1 MMNTGGFS
9 MFLSKLDSLSDAL
22 NLILSHQKTT
32 DVEEIPIVEAHKRV
46 LAEDIVAFHD
56 SPPFDKSAMDGFA
69 VIAEN
74 TFGASQSAPKSLK
87 IIDAIGAGDFSPK
100 TVSEGEAVL
109 IATGAPVPEGANAV
123 IMKEYTTEDGDDLT
137 IYSQVTPGE
146 NVSPKAEDI
155 KKGEKILSEN
165 TFIRYQE
172 MGLIASAGYSTIKVY
187 KKPRIKVIITGNE
200 LVEPTKEEIDKG
212 KIINSNKFTIKSMIE
227 DSGAICE
234 ISHAGDTF
242 EEVREKIEDMT
253 SLTNEETEEVL
264 AKISE
269 IEKVLEASNDF
280 DVIMTTGGTAI
291 SKGDVVL
298 DVVDDIGEILF
309 HGVSIRPGK
318 PIGAGIVNDKMVFT
332 FSGQP
337 VAAMTQFDIFA
348 RKYLFEMQG
357 RSFDF
362 HIVKRQ
368 SQLKIPSQLGRTDF
382 IRAFSDD
389 DFARHVLNRGS
400 GIIRSMV
407 EANSYIIIDE
417 NDEGYQK
424 GDMVN
429 VVFFDSLLW

>member
-1 MMNTGGFS
+1 MTWGSLN
-9 MFLSKLDSLSDAL
+9 MFLSKLDSLTNARKLVSD
-22 NLILSHQKTT
+22 NQKFTEI
-32 DVEEIPIVEAHKRV
+32 EEIPLSEAHKRV
-46 LAEDIVAFHD
+46 LAEDIMAFHD

-74 TFGASQSAPKSLK
+74 TFGASQSAPKELK
-87 IIDAIGAGDFSPK
+87 VIDAIGAGEFSQK
-100 TVSEGEAVL
+100 SVGENEAIV
-109 IATGAPVPEGANAV
+109 IATGAPIPDGANAV
-123 IMKEYTTEDGDDLT
+123 IMKEYTTTDGDDLT

-146 NVSPKAEDI
+146 NVSPKSEDI
-155 KKGEKILSEN
+155 KKGEKILDKN

-172 MGLIASAGYSTIKVY
+172 MGLIASAGYGTVKVF
-187 KKPRIKVIITGNE
+187 KKPKVKVIITGNE
-200 LVEPTKEEIDKG
+200 LVEPTKEEIDKA
-212 KIINSNKFTIKSMIE
+212 KIINSNQFTIKAMIE
-227 DSGAICE
+227 DSGAVAE
-234 ISHAGDTF
+234 IGHAGDTF
-242 EEVREKIEDMT
+242 DEVKQAI
-253 SLTNEETEEVL
+253 
-264 AKISE
+264 
-269 IEKVLEASNDF
+269 LEASEEY

-298 DVVDDIGEILF
+298 DVVDDVGEILF
-309 HGVSIRPGK
+309 HGVAMRPGK
-318 PIGAGIVNDKMVFT
+318 PAGAGIVNGKMIFT

-337 VAAMTQFDIFA
+337 VAAMSQFDVFA

-362 HIVKRQ
+362 HVVKRV

-382 IRAFSDD
+382 IRAASDD
-389 DFARHVLNRGS
+389 EHAKHVLNRGS

-424 GDMVN
+424 DDIVD